1 MVVEAGGRRQPHSD
15 QGPAGWPLKA
25 GSGWVFRGCAAATT
39 TMAGNDFF
47 LAALLSEAVFRR
59 LVSRLLR
66 LLSFEDL

>member
-15 QGPAGWPLKA
+15 QGPAGWLKA
-25 GSGWVFRGCAAATT
+25 GSGWVFRGCAATT

-66 LLSFEDL
+66 LLSFEDLL